1 MVEVSVSGKQYRVER
16 VVSAVDCGITVT
28 PDIVRAQVQSAIVYG
43 LSSAMH
49 DPITIEDGAVKQSN
63 FHDAQVLRITEVPL
77 MEVYIVDSTERPTGI
92 GEPGLPPLAPAL
104 ANALFAA
111 TGQRLR
117 ELPLKLT

>member
-1 MVEVSVSGKQYRVER
+1 MA
-16 VVSAVDCGITVT
+16 AVDCGLRVN
-28 PDIVRAQVQSAIVYG
+28 PNIVRAQVESAIIYG
-43 LSSAMH
+43 LTAAIK

-63 FHDAQVLRITEVPL
+63 FHDAPVLRIDEAPKL
-77 MEVYIVDSTERPTGI
+77 EVYIVDSKEAPTGI

-117 ELPLKLT
+117 ELPLRLV